1 MRRRQVFDSPQV
13 NFYVEDVEASAGF
26 YRESFG
32 FTETFRTPDDGPPVH
47 VEMRLGGFTLGFA
60 SVDSLREVH
69 GITTS
74 PGSPRAEV
82 VVWTDDVDRAYA
94 SLAARDV
101 RTLSAP
107 HDFLGTLRA
116 AWVAD
121 PDGNPVQVVMR
132 LQR

>member
-1 MRRRQVFDSPQV
+1 MFETPQV
-13 NFYVEDVEASAGF
+13 NFYVEDVEMSAGF

-32 FTETFRTPDDGPPVH
+32 FTETFRTPADGPPIH
-47 VEMRLGGFTLGFA
+47 IELRLGGFTLGFA

-69 GITTS
+69 GITVS
-74 PGSPRAEV
+74 PGPPRAEV
-82 VVWTDDVDRAYA
+82 VVWTDDVDQAYA
-94 SLAARDV
+94 ALAARQV

-107 HDFLGTLRA
+107 HDFAGTLRA

-121 PDGNPVQVVMR
+121 PDGNPVQMVMR